1 MDRQYKVGIVG
12 ATGMVGQRFV
22 TLLENHP
29 WFKLTVL
36 AASGRSAG
44 KSYEDA
50 VGSRWAMTTP
60 MPESVKKMT
69 VLDASK
75 VEDVAS
81 QVDFVFCA
89 VNMPKDEIK
98 ALEEAYA
105 KAECPVVSN
114 NSAHR
119 FTPDVPMVVP
129 EINADHIEIIPAQ
142 RKRLAPIRIF
152 MSCVRF
158 VPSSRM
164 ANGET
169 NSGGNMCWMSMGSAF
184 WMRQAIM
191 CFTLLEARY
200 CSSSPCSFA

>member
-1 MDRQYKVGIVG
+1 MDKQYKVGVVG

-29 WFKLTVL
+29 WFKLTTL

-44 KSYEDA
+44 KTYEEA

-60 MPESVKKMT
+60 MPESVKKMV

-75 VEDVAS
+75 VEEVAS
-81 QVDFVFCA
+81 QVDFIFCA

-114 NSAHR
+114 NSANR
-119 FTPDVPMVVP
+119 FTPDVPLVEP
-129 EINADHIEIIPAQ
+129 EIHADHIV
-142 RKRLAPIRIF
+142 RIREK
-152 MSCVRF
+152 M
-158 VPSSRM
+158 
-164 ANGET
+164 N
-169 NSGGNMCWMSMGSAF
+169 
-184 WMRQAIM
+184 
-191 CFTLLEARY
+191 TLLSQYTGQPLDVITRDTERDNYMTAQQAKEY
-200 CSSSPCSFA
+200 GLIDDILYKH